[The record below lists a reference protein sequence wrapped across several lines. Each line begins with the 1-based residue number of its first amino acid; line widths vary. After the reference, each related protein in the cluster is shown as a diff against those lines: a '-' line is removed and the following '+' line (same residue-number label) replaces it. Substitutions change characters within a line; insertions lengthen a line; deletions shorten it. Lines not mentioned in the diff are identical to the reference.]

1 MKKNKKVFIRKI
13 TDKKK
18 SFNSKL
24 KIPMSEYSQLYRK
37 YMMEEYPAADLMIKK
52 IIQTPCCR
60 EYYLK
65 YPLECL
71 LRGVV
76 KKLMMN
82 TYEVGVYGFFLEQIE
97 SWTIGN

>member
-1 MKKNKKVFIRKI
+1 
-13 TDKKK
+13 
-18 SFNSKL
+18 
-24 KIPMSEYSQLYRK
+24 
-37 YMMEEYPAADLMIKK
+37 MIKK
-52 IIQTPCCR
+52 IIQMPCCR

-82 TYEVGVYGFFLEQIE
+82 TYEVGVYGFFL
-97 SWTIGN
+97 